1 MVNKYK
7 EPYDIY
13 IGRGSLWGNP
23 YTHLKTETKAEYKV
37 DTREQSIEMFEKH
50 LRERLVNEPYLRDE
64 LMKLKGKTLGCFCKP
79 KSCHGDVI
87 SKLVEELSQ

>member
-7 EPYDIY
+7 EPFDIY

-23 YTHLKTETKAEYKV
+23 YTHLKTKTKAEYKV
-37 DTREQSIEMFEKH
+37 DTREQSIEMFEKY
-50 LRERLVNEPYLRDE
+50 LRERLVNEPSLMDE

-87 SKLVEELSQ
+87 SKLVEELS

>member
-7 EPYDIY
+7 EPYDVY

-23 YTHLKTETKAEYKV
+23 YTHLKTETKAEYQV
-37 DTREQSIEMFEKH
+37 ETREQSIEMFEKY
-50 LRERLVNEPYLRDE
+50 LRERLTHEPSLRDE

-87 SKLVEELSQ
+87 SKLVEELSL